1 MKSMPRSNGMGEGV
15 NNGVATNIRSRNH
28 INTTPMLRTD
38 LTRANWAILDSFD
51 IAS

>member
-38 LTRANWAILDSFD
+38 LTRACVQSLGMGMGRC
-51 IAS
+51 